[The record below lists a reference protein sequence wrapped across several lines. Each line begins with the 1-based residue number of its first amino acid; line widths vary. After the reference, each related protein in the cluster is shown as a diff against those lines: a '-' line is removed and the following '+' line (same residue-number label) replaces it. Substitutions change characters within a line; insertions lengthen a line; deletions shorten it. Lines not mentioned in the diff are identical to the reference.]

1 MRLEDLLDL
10 GSQSLEC
17 QREADGRYWWFLRD
31 GPMTVSGT
39 LGDWREDET
48 RS

>member
-1 MRLEDLLDL
+1 MPER
-10 GSQSLEC
+10 
-17 QREADGRYWWFLRD
+17 GRWKVLVVLRD